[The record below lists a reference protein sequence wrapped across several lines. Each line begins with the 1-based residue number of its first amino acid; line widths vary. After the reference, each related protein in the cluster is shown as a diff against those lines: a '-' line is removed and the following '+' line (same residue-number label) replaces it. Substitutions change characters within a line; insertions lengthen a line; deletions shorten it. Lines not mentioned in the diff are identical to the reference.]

1 MGRKGPSLQGKDYS
15 MAPTPIR
22 TIFWDCG
29 GVLLTNGWDHR
40 ERSAVLQQF
49 SLEMDD
55 FLQRHAEANE
65 AWEKDEVSVAQY
77 LEHTVFYAPRAFTQ
91 EQFIAAMQAQSAVLY
106 PENLQTVAALAASNR
121 YTMALLNNES
131 RVLNDHRV
139 RRFGLQEYFS
149 AFFSSCYV
157 GLRKPDPAIFQRAM
171 DILQCGPQESV
182 FIDDRKE
189 NAEAA
194 ASLGIHAVQMQS
206 PAQLREEL
214 NRLGIFA

>member
-1 MGRKGPSLQGKDYS
+1 
-15 MAPTPIR
+15 MASKAIR

-49 SLEMDD
+49 SLGMDD
-55 FLQRHAEANE
+55 FMQRHAEVND
-65 AWEKDEVSVAQY
+65 AWEKDEMSVAQY
-77 LEHTVFYAPRAFTQ
+77 LEHTVFYTPRAFTQ
-91 EQFIAAMQAQSAVLY
+91 EQFIVAMQAQSAVLY
-106 PENLQTVAALAASNR
+106 SENLQTVAALAASNR

-131 RVLNDHRV
+131 RVLNDFRI
-139 RRFGLQEYFS
+139 RKFGLQKYFS

-157 GLRKPDPAIFQRAM
+157 GLRKPETAIYQLAL
-171 DILQCGPQESV
+171 DVLQCTPDGAV

-206 PAQLREEL
+206 PAQLREGL
-214 NRLGIFA
+214 NRLGIFAG

>member
-1 MGRKGPSLQGKDYS
+1 
-15 MAPTPIR
+15 MAPNPIR

-49 SLEMDD
+49 SLGMDD
-55 FLQRHAEANE
+55 FMQRHAEVND

-77 LEHTVFYAPRAFTQ
+77 LEHTVFYTPRAFTQ
-91 EQFIAAMQAQSAVLY
+91 GQFIAAMQAQSAVLY
-106 PENLQTVAALAASNR
+106 AENLQTVAALAASNK

-131 RVLNDHRV
+131 RVLNDFRI
-139 RRFGLQEYFS
+139 RRFGLRKYFS
-149 AFFSSCYV
+149 VFFSSCYV
-157 GLRKPDPAIFQRAM
+157 GLRKPETDIFRRAM
-171 DILQCGPQESV
+171 DILQCDPEGAV

-194 ASLGIHAVQMQS
+194 ASLGIHAVHMQS
-206 PAQLREEL
+206 PAQLREGL
-214 NRLGIFA
+214 NRLGISAG